1 MALQEATTVEPEIFR
16 DNMEVGPFLED
27 LFDAFNEAHI
37 EYCVERN
44 YVGLPSDLRGH
55 DLDILIRKESI
66 NKAVTIFDATAT
78 KHQGRIIGMGWKTD
92 DLKWLICAG
101 TSVSGKNWGV
111 RIDLKPCIRWHGIDY
126 ESLDDALATAVWY
139 GKIRVQETDR
149 AAFFALLDNVLWGL
163 HHSINNYGAKSVAAY
178 QRAPKKIEHLAEEAF
193 GSQGHL
199 LTEIFRTG
207 QLEELDTVLPKL
219 RRSLIV
225 RQMHKQP
232 FALLKNKIMVY
243 LNYANRMAK
252 RIGICVAV
260 LGLDGSGKSTLCD
273 LVRHDVGQLCHAK
286 TDYLFFRPCFLPS
299 LAKLMGREKERSG
312 PVTNPHGTPPSG
324 LFLSIVRLAY
334 YTLDYFLGYWLLV
347 YPKMIRNPRI
357 IFFDRYFYDYFWD
370 PVRSRVDA
378 PQWLVRF
385 FSWFVPR
392 PDLLVMITPHPE
404 VFYQR
409 KPELP
414 LEELKRQAKELYKF
428 ARNQKNLA
436 WVDTTSDIDSSR
448 QVFCDAVIEAFGR
461 KLKCQ

>member
-1 MALQEATTVEPEIFR
+1 MALQEATTVEPEICR
-16 DNMEVGPFLED
+16 DSMEVGPFLED
-27 LFDAFNEAHI
+27 LFDGFDEAHI

-44 YVGLPSDLRGH
+44 YVGLPSDLRRH

-66 NKAVTIFDATAT
+66 NKASTIISATAD
-78 KHQGRIIGMGWKTD
+78 KHQGRIIGQGWKTD

-101 TSVSGKNWGV
+101 TSASGKKWGV
-111 RIDLKPCIRWHGIDY
+111 RIDLKPCIRWCGVDY

-163 HHSINNYGAKSVAAY
+163 HHSINNYGAKVIAAY
-178 QRAPKKIEHLAEEAF
+178 QSSPKKIEQLAKEAF

-207 QLEELDTVLPKL
+207 RLDELDSVLPKL
-219 RRSLIV
+219 RRALVV
-225 RQMHKQP
+225 REIRKQP
-232 FALLKNKIMVY
+232 VVFLKNKILVY
-243 LNYANRMAK
+243 LNYAHRLVK

-273 LVRHDVGQLCHAK
+273 LVRHDIGLLCHAH
-286 TDYLFFRPCFLPS
+286 TNYFFYRPGFLPS
-299 LAKLMGREKERSG
+299 LAKLLGREKEQSG
-312 PVTNPHGTPPSG
+312 PVTNPHRTPPSG
-324 LFLSIVRLAY
+324 TFLSIVRLAY
-334 YTLDYFLGYWLLV
+334 YTLDFFLGYWVLV
-347 YPKMIRNPRI
+347 YPKMFRNPRI

-378 PQWLVRF
+378 PQWLVHF
-385 FSWFVPR
+385 FGWFVPR

-414 LEELKRQAKELYKF
+414 LDELKRQAKEFYKF
-428 ARNQKNLA
+428 ARNQKNLV
-436 WVDTTSDIDSSR
+436 WVGTSGDIETSR
-448 QVFCDAVIEAFGR
+448 KVFCDAVLEAIER
-461 KLKCQ
+461 QLK

>member
-1 MALQEATTVEPEIFR
+1 MALQEAIMAEPEIFR
-16 DNMEVGPFLED
+16 DSMEVGPFLEE
-27 LFDAFNEAHI
+27 LFDSLNEAHI

-44 YVGLPSDLRGH
+44 HEGLPDDLCGH
-55 DLDILIRKESI
+55 DLDILLRKASI
-66 NKAVTIFDATAT
+66 DQAVTIIGATAH
-78 KHQGRIIGMGWKTD
+78 KHQGRIIGAGWKTD

-101 TSVSGKNWGV
+101 TSASGKKWGV

-149 AAFFALLDNVLWGL
+149 SAFFALLDNVLWGL

-178 QRAPKKIEHLAEEAF
+178 QRSPKKIELLAQEAF
-193 GSQGHL
+193 GSEGHL
-199 LTEIFRTG
+199 LTAIFRTG
-207 QLEELDTVLPKL
+207 RLEELDAVLPKL

-225 RQMHKQP
+225 RQMRQQP
-232 FALLKNKIMVY
+232 FALLKHKIMVY
-243 LNYANRMAK
+243 LNYANRLFK

-273 LVRHDVGQLCHAK
+273 LVRHDVEQLCHAQ
-286 TDYLFFRPCFLPS
+286 TDYLFLRPGFLPS
-299 LAKLMGREKERSG
+299 LAKLLGREEQRDG
-312 PVTNPHGTPPSG
+312 PVTDPHRTPPSG

-334 YTLDYFLGYWLLV
+334 YTLDFFLGYWVLV
-347 YPKMIRNPRI
+347 YPKMFRNPRI
-357 IFFDRYFYDYFWD
+357 IFFDRYFYDYYWD

-414 LEELKRQAKELYKF
+414 LEELKRQAQEFYKF
-428 ARNQKNLA
+428 ARDQKNLV
-436 WVDTTSDIDSSR
+436 WVDTTGDIESSR
-448 QVFCDAVIEAFGR
+448 RVFCDAVLEAYG
-461 KLKCQ
+461 KQLKCQ